1 MQMIH
6 CNGKDEAAFFE
17 QLRTRSTAPDPKV
30 VATVTTILEDV
41 RTKGN
46 DAVRAYTEKFDGKC
60 PDRFEV
66 DADTVSDALE
76 AADPKFVEALLNAIE
91 NISDFHN
98 RQKEQGFVNTR
109 ADGVILGQRM
119 RGLERVGLYVP
130 GGTAAYPSSVLMNA
144 IPAKIAGVKELIM
157 VTPPGKDGKPNP
169 DILVAASLC
178 GVDRIFLMG
187 GAQAIAALAYGTES
201 IPRVD
206 KIVGPGNIYVATAKR
221 LLYGVVDIDMVAG
234 PSEILVMA
242 DDTAN
247 PKYVAADLLSQAE
260 HDRIASAIL
269 VTTSE
274 RVANETLTEI
284 ERQTAYLERREIIQ
298 ESLDRFGAVLI
309 CDTAEQAVALANEIA
324 PEHLEVLMQ
333 NPLEYIGKLDNAG
346 SVFLG
351 TYASEPLGDYYAGPN
366 HVLPTSGTARFF
378 SPLSVY
384 SFIKRSSYIYY
395 TEEALRAAKDDIIL
409 VANKEGLTA
418 HANAIAV
425 RFEDETKE

>member
-1 MQMIH
+1 MQIIR
-6 CNGKDEAAFFE
+6 CNGKDEAAFFA
-17 QLRTRSTAPDPKV
+17 QLRARNAAPDPKV
-30 VATVTTILEDV
+30 VETVTTILEDV
-41 RTKGN
+41 RTKG
-46 DAVRAYTEKFDGKC
+46 DEAVRAYTEKFDGKC
-60 PDRFEV
+60 PEQFEV
-66 DADTVSDALE
+66 DADTISDALE

-91 NISDFHN
+91 NIADFHN
-98 RQKEQGFVNTR
+98 RQKEQGFCNAR
-109 ADGVILGQRM
+109 PDGVILGQRL

-178 GVDRIFLMG
+178 GVDRVFLLG
-187 GAQAIAALAYGTES
+187 GAQALAALAYGTDS

-206 KIVGPGNIYVATAKR
+206 KIVGPGNIFVATAKR

-234 PSEILVMA
+234 PSEVLVMA

-247 PKYVAADLLSQAE
+247 PKYVAADLMSQAE
-260 HDRIASAIL
+260 HDKLASAIL

-274 RVANETLTEI
+274 RIANETLKEF
-284 ERQTAYLERREIIQ
+284 ERQTAYLERREIIKS
-298 ESLDRFGAVLI
+298 SLDNYGAILI
-309 CDTAEQAVALANEIA
+309 CNTPEQAVALANEVA
-324 PEHLEVLMQ
+324 PEHLEVLME

-384 SFIKRSSYIYY
+384 SFVKRSSYIYY
-395 TEEALRAAKDDIIL
+395 TEDALRAAKDDIIL
-409 VANKEGLTA
+409 VANREGLTA

-425 RFEDETKE
+425 RFED

>member
-1 MQMIH
+1 MKLIR
-6 CNGKDEAAFFE
+6 CNGTEETAFFAS
-17 QLRTRSTAPDPKV
+17 LRERSAAPDPKV
-30 VATVTTILEDV
+30 VETVTTILDDV
-41 RTKGN
+41 RKNG
-46 DAVRAYTEKFDGKC
+46 DAAVRAYTEKFDGKC
-60 PDRFEV
+60 PECFEV
-66 DADTVSDALE
+66 DSETISKALE
-76 AADPKFVEALLNAIE
+76 EADEKFVEALLNAIE
-91 NISDFHN
+91 NIADFHN
-98 RQKEQGFVNTR
+98 RQKEQGFTNAR
-109 ADGVILGQRM
+109 EDGVIMGQRL
-119 RGLERVGLYVP
+119 RGLARVGLYVP

-144 IPAKIAGVKELIM
+144 IPAKIAGVQELIM

-178 GVDRIFLMG
+178 GVDRVFLMG
-187 GAQAIAALAYGTES
+187 GAQAIAALAYGTDS

-206 KIVGPGNIYVATAKR
+206 KIVGPGNIFVATAKR

-247 PKYVAADLLSQAE
+247 PKYIAADLMSQAE
-260 HDRIASAIL
+260 HDVLASAIL

-274 RVANETLTEI
+274 RIANETLAEI
-284 ERQTAYLERREIIQ
+284 DRQMAMLSRKEII
-298 ESLDRFGAVLI
+298 EKSLANYGAILI
-309 CDTAEQAVALANEIA
+309 CDSPAQAVAMANEVA
-324 PEHLEVLMQ
+324 PEHLEVLME

-351 TYASEPLGDYYAGPN
+351 AYASEPLGDYYAGPN

-384 SFIKRSSYIYY
+384 SFVKRSSYIYY
-395 TEEALRAAKDDIIL
+395 TENALREAKDDILCI
-409 VANKEGLTA
+409 ANREGLTA

-425 RFEDETKE
+425 RFE